1 MQQILWTEITLKAVA
16 GLLLL
21 IAPLPILAI
30 VGLARPITGLWP
42 RLVGALLLAI
52 AGSIWIGL
60 QHPGARGSIGP
71 AALVP
76 LNLLPAAVLA
86 SALIMGTAAPTKRG
100 KLAIALSAILLAA
113 LGFLEIAH
121 A

>member
-1 MQQILWTEITLKAVA
+1 MQQILWTEIVLKAVA

-21 IAPLPILAI
+21 AAPGSVLMLA
-30 VGLARPITGLWP
+30 GLARPLTALWP
-42 RLVGALLLAI
+42 RLTGALLLAI
-52 AGSIWIGL
+52 AGSIWIGREY
-60 QHPGARGSIGP
+60 PAARGSIGP

-86 SALIMGTAAPTKRG
+86 AALVMGTAAPTRRG
-100 KLAIALSAILLAA
+100 KLAVALIAIVLAL